1 MAAIK
6 LRYKV
11 DVWQRFG
18 AELEPFIEEGLL
30 ERAGDVI
37 RLTRRGML
45 LAHEVMTVFV

>member
-1 MAAIK
+1 MGVINA
-6 LRYKV
+6 RYDV

-18 AELEPFIEEGLL
+18 AELEPFIDEGLL
-30 ERAGDVI
+30 QRAGNTL